1 MSHPS
6 APSRR
11 RPAVLVAGLVLFSA
25 GVGIGHWSDR
35 LIPHLPATAA
45 DEAPAGLK
53 VVRGT
58 IERTISALGVVEPR
72 VFVDVGTQVSGQLRA
87 VHVGVGDAVTRGTL
101 LAEIDPRIYET
112 RVTGDEARLL
122 NLEAQLRQA
131 KAERDLA
138 RLREARIRRLF
149 EGRAAS
155 REEAD
160 TSAAN
165 LIIAEA
171 AIAAIE
177 AQIGEARSTLDG
189 DRTNLSYTRIL
200 APIDGTVVS
209 QTSVVGQTL
218 NANQTSPII
227 LRLADLATMTV
238 RAQVV
243 EADVVRLAPGQPVRF
258 STLGRPDR
266 VWHSRVRQILPTP
279 QTLNDVVLYDVLIDV
294 ANPDGALM
302 TSMTAQVFFVLDQ
315 AVDQPLIPL
324 TALDRREDGDRVH
337 VRLADGRD
345 ETRKVMIGL
354 VAQGRATVTSGLEV
368 GETVLPVDAPDA
380 AMGSSRVGDWGAN
393 GRAPAAAGPQ

>member
-1 MSHPS
+1 MSHPP

-11 RPAVLVAGLVLFSA
+11 RPAILAAGLLLFSA

-35 LIPHLPATAA
+35 LVPQLSATAS
-45 DEAPAGLK
+45 DEAPAAIT

-58 IERTISALGVVEPR
+58 VEQTVVALGMVEPR
-72 VFVDVGTQVSGQLRA
+72 IYVDVGTQVSGQLRA
-87 VHVGVGDAVTRGTL
+87 VHVDIGDAVTRGTL

-112 RVTGDEARLL
+112 RVTAGEARLL

-165 LIIAEA
+165 LTIAEA

-243 EADVVRLAPGQPVRF
+243 EADVVRLAPGQAVRF

-266 VWHSRVRQILPTP
+266 VWHSQVRQILPTP

-315 AVDQPLIPL
+315 AVDQPVIPL
-324 TALDRREDGDRVH
+324 SALDRGKDGDRAH
-337 VRLADGRD
+337 VRLADGRI
-345 ETRKVMIGL
+345 ETRMVAVDVI
-354 VAQGRATVTSGLEV
+354 AQGRAALASGLNV
-368 GETVLPVDAPDA
+368 GDTVLPINAPDPGTPA
-380 AMGSSRVGDWGAN
+380 ARVGDWGAS
-393 GRAPAAAGPQ
+393 GRAPAAAAPR

>member
-1 MSHPS
+1 MSHPP

-11 RPAVLVAGLVLFSA
+11 RPAILAAGLLLFSA
-25 GVGIGHWSDR
+25 GIGIGHWSDR
-35 LIPHLPATAA
+35 LVPQLSATAS
-45 DEAPAGLK
+45 DEAPAALE

-87 VHVGVGDAVTRGTL
+87 VHVGVGDAVTRGSL

-112 RVTGDEARLL
+112 RVTGGEARLL

-138 RLREARIRRLF
+138 RLRETRIRRLF

-243 EADVVRLAPGQPVRF
+243 EADVVRLAPGQAVRF

-266 VWHSRVRQILPTP
+266 VWHSQVRQILPTP

-315 AVDQPLIPL
+315 AVDQPIIPL
-324 TALDRREDGDRVH
+324 SALDRGTDGDRVH
-337 VRLADGRD
+337 VRLADGRH
-345 ETRKVMIGL
+345 EVRRVTIGL
-354 VAQGRATVTSGLEV
+354 AARGRVAVTSGLDV
-368 GETVLPVDAPDA
+368 GEIVLPIDA
-380 AMGSSRVGDWGAN
+380 ASAGMDPARVGNWGAG
-393 GRAPAAAGPQ
+393 GRVPAAAGTE

>member
-1 MSHPS
+1 MSHPT
-6 APSRR
+6 ATSRR
-11 RPAVLVAGLVLFSA
+11 RPAVLAAGILLFSA

-35 LIPHLPATAA
+35 LIPQWPIAATDATPASIA
-45 DEAPAGLK
+45 

-112 RVTGDEARLL
+112 RVTGGEARLL

-149 EGRAAS
+149 QHRAAS

-165 LIIAEA
+165 LAIAEA
-171 AIAAIE
+171 AIAAID
-177 AQIGEARSTLDG
+177 AQLREARSTLDG

-243 EADVVRLAPGQPVRF
+243 EADVVRLAPGQPIRF

-266 VWHSRVRQILPTP
+266 VWHSRIRQILPTP

-315 AVDQPLIPL
+315 AVDQPIIPL
-324 TALDRREDGDRVH
+324 SALDRGTDGDRVH
-337 VRLADGRD
+337 VRLADGRH
-345 ETRKVMIGL
+345 EVRRVTIGL
-354 VAQGRATVTSGLEV
+354 AARGRVAVTSGLDV
-368 GETVLPVDAPDA
+368 GEIVLPIDA
-380 AMGSSRVGDWGAN
+380 ASAGMDPARVGNWGAG
-393 GRAPAAAGPQ
+393 GRVPAAAGTE